1 MPSYSYTFIEKSVR
15 NGVLEELQNHRAGP
29 VEGTVRT
36 IGSVVQPAKG
46 TRNKFT
52 DGDDQILWEW
62 VREHPQNGGG
72 TDGNEIYKELETKVR
87 RICSDLSQIYTVECP
102 HSTHN
107 TLGSRGGII
116 ISNISRASRLHSH
129 ALIMPLP
136 HRPQTL
142 LSAPKSPSES

>member
-1 MPSYSYTFIEKSVR
+1 M
-15 NGVLEELQNHRAGP
+15 GP
-29 VEGTVRT
+29 AEGTVRT

-62 VREHPQNGGG
+62 VREHPQKGGG

-87 RICSDLSQIYTVECP
+87 RVHSHLSLIYRVECL

-107 TLGSRGGII
+107 TLGSHGGIVS
-116 ISNISRASRLHSH
+116 SNISRANRPRSH

-136 HRPQTL
+136 HRPQML
-142 LSAPKSPSES
+142 LSAPKSPSEKKALYPMIERTSKISPKKKPRC